1 MLSLLLA
8 AQVAAAA
15 PDSIPAVPDP
25 TQPVA
30 VAPSLLKLPA
40 LTNIRIRVLAD
51 LASKENAT
59 GDEFDIELVEPIAL
73 VGGYVVPAGTR
84 GRGWVIHADKARFG
98 GKPGELL
105 LGARYL
111 KVGEIQIPLRSMKI
125 GARPAKDNGG
135 LAMGMTVAGGVVGG
149 VASMFVTG
157 GQARVATGMEA
168 MAKTAAD
175 VELPVAL
182 LGRDERSLVPVQAVV
197 ATPAPAEPAAPTTA
211 LNSQPK

>member
-1 MLSLLLA
+1 
-8 AQVAAAA
+8 
-15 PDSIPAVPDP
+15 
-25 TQPVA
+25 
-30 VAPSLLKLPA
+30 
-40 LTNIRIRVLAD
+40 
-51 LASKENAT
+51 
-59 GDEFDIELVEPIAL
+59 
-73 VGGYVVPAGTR
+73 
-84 GRGWVIHADKARFG
+84 
-98 GKPGELL
+98 
-105 LGARYL
+105 
-111 KVGEIQIPLRSMKI
+111 MKI

-197 ATPAPAEPAAPTTA
+197 AAPAPAGPTAPTTA